1 MSDVDRGPRNAAEGN
16 ALLSDMYRT
25 VLRYGAIRALVSTDC
40 LDQLREGP
48 LSVTELADRC
58 GLHAP
63 TLSRLLRAAAPT
75 GLLRTVSPGTY
86 ELTEAGQVLLDGTE
100 LLRTR
105 WCTVPE
111 VWTSIGELT
120 ETVRSGKS
128 PFVQLHGNTYNFL
141 ATRPEESA
149 AFDALMVGNHGGVAE
164 RVASSGAFPST
175 GTVVDVGGGKGTF
188 LAAILRDPPA
198 LRGILLELDAA
209 QGELERT
216 VDAAREYLTA
226 SGVASRCEV
235 VAGDFFKAVPSGADV
250 YLLASIIHNWDD
262 DEAADILRTVRTAIP
277 EHGRLLLVEVVLPD
291 DDSPHPGKDMD
302 IRMLTMHEGKERSR
316 SEFSA
321 LLGDA
326 GFRLDEVTE
335 LTRLSLI
342 LGTPV

>member
-1 MSDVDRGPRNAAEGN
+1 MSEARTAAEGN
-16 ALLSDMYRT
+16 ALLNDMNRT
-25 VLRYGAIRALVSTDC
+25 ALRYGAIRALISIGC
-40 LDQLREGP
+40 PEQLRGGP
-48 LSVTELADRC
+48 LTVTELASKC
-58 GLHAP
+58 GGHAP
-63 TLSRLLRAAAPT
+63 TLARLLRAVAPT
-75 GLLRTVSPGTY
+75 GLLRTVSPGRY
-86 ELTEAGQVLLDGTE
+86 ELTEAGQALLDGTE

-105 WCTVPE
+105 WSTVPE

-128 PFVQLHGNTYNFL
+128 PFVQRHGNTYNFL
-141 ATRPEESA
+141 ATRPQESA
-149 AFDALMVGNHGGVAE
+149 AFDALMVANHGGIAEQVAG
-164 RVASSGAFPST
+164 SGAFPST

-188 LAAILRDPPA
+188 LAAILSAQPA
-198 LRGILLELDAA
+198 LRGILL
-209 QGELERT
+209 ELERT

-250 YLLASIIHNWDD
+250 YLLCSIIHNWDD

-277 EHGRLLLVEVVLPD
+277 EHGRLLLVEMVLPD

-326 GFRLDEVTE
+326 GFRLDEVTQ